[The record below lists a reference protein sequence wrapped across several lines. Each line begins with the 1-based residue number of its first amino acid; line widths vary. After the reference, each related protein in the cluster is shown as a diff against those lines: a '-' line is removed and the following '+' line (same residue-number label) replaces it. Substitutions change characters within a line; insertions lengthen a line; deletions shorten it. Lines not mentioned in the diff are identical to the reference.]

1 MGNIIY
7 CNILL
12 KKKVTKA
19 DLINWAENHGI
30 NFDGVY
36 SIQAIQYYLYDFKKD
51 LSDFFANSMNTTG
64 KKYGG
69 RKKGTPN
76 KEVKD
81 IREAFQVL
89 IENNLDKMDLWINQL
104 AEKNPEKAINTIL
117 RLSDFILPKLTKTE
131 ITQLPKDEYA
141 NMTDEELDAEIKK
154 NIEKMG
160 YKIRD

>member
-1 MGNIIY
+1 
-7 CNILL
+7 
-12 KKKVTKA
+12 
-19 DLINWAENHGI
+19 
-30 NFDGVY
+30 
-36 SIQAIQYYLYDFKKD
+36 
-51 LSDFFANSMNTTG
+51 MNTTG

-81 IREAFQVL
+81 IRETFKVL

-131 ITQLPKDEYA
+131 ITQLPKDEYE

-154 NIEKMG
+154 SIERMG
-160 YKIRD
+160 YTLRD